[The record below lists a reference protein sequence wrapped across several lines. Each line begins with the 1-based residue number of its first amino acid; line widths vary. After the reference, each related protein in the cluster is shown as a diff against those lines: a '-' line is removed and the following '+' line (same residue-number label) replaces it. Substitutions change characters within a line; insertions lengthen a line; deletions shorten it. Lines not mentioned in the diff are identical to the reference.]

1 MSYINDSKP
10 TSSSPTNDTKPST
23 TYSDGFG
30 YLEKQDGF
38 YLLLENGGKI
48 ILDQSWNVKSLINY
62 TNDTK

>member
-1 MSYINDSKP
+1 MSW
-10 TSSSPTNDTKPST
+10 TNDTKPNT
-23 TYSDGFG
+23 VFSDGYG

-48 ILDQSWNVKSLINY
+48 LLDQSFNNKPNNNW